1 MIKYIHC
8 IVVNSKFDSVQT
20 FTRRSVKL
28 MKFSLM
34 SDKKINWNQPNMII
48 LDMYNVYVYKIYSL
62 QNESGGF
69 LWLRKSENKMQLS
82 IDLELK
88 LELDHRNQ
96 QFFGVI
102 KYDLRQ
108 E

>member
-1 MIKYIHC
+1 MIQ
-8 IVVNSKFDSVQT
+8 FSVQCGGSQT

-48 LDMYNVYVYKIYSL
+48 PDMYNVDVYKIYSL

-69 LWLRKSENKMQLS
+69 LWLRKSEK
-82 IDLELK
+82 K
-88 LELDHRNQ
+88 L
-96 QFFGVI
+96 
-102 KYDLRQ
+102 
-108 E
+108 